1 MLRILPLR
9 PRLLDL
15 SGPPGQNV
23 YELHLSV
30 RSKIDALHQI
40 TGFLAESNVDILS
53 MHIQSSRGMTT
64 DVVAYLEMGEANA
77 GIEKLLKSLRELEF
91 VQEAVAA
98 RKDRVIFEEFL
109 FPIKIDDDVRGFV
122 MTDSAWMSIAT
133 RLLLTYGTGGLA
145 ILHQAG
151 VACGEEYAKHLQ
163 SKLGLEA
170 SQETFMENLV
180 VMLRAAGLGKAEV
193 GKTEDGFIVKVR
205 EPIIPATETKIHDH
219 FLTGLI
225 AGATGHLFATSYS
238 VEKVRFEGD
247 ELEFVLGHRRADALT
262 KVAASRGPRALAK
275 DDA

>member
-30 RSKIDALHQI
+30 RSKISALHQI

-53 MHIQSSRGMTT
+53 MHIQSSRGTTT
-64 DVVAYLEMGEANA
+64 DVVAYLEMREANTA
-77 GIEKLLKSLRELEF
+77 IEKLLKSLRELEF

-109 FPIKIDDDVRGFV
+109 FPIKIDDDVRGFL
-122 MTDSAWMSIAT
+122 MTASAWMSIAR
-133 RLLLTYGTGGLA
+133 RLALTYGTGGLA

-151 VACGEEYAKHLQ
+151 IACGEEYAKHLQ

-193 GKTEDGFIVKVR
+193 GKTEDGFSVKVR

-247 ELEFVLGHRRADALT
+247 ELEFVLGHRRAEALT